1 MLVPQS
7 AAAILHVAGI
17 DAGSEVEMDSREGG
31 ATAPD
36 AAMREPEGDGQ
47 IDESMPGAQFEAAPG
62 LLLIPDAELA
72 KAIEPFIVRVAM
84 HRSYERFNG
93 NAMQPP
99 AADVTPSGLQEE
111 ELLTAK

>member
-1 MLVPQS
+1 
-7 AAAILHVAGI
+7 
-17 DAGSEVEMDSREGG
+17 
-31 ATAPD
+31 
-36 AAMREPEGDGQ
+36 MREL
-47 IDESMPGAQFEAAPG
+47 ESDRQLDAPMPGAEFEAAPG
-62 LLLIPDAELA
+62 LLLIPDAALP

-99 AADVTPSGLQEE
+99 ATDVTPSGRQEE

>member
-1 MLVPQS
+1 MTPLRPMQRCVSP
-7 AAAILHVAGI
+7 AG
-17 DAGSEVEMDSREGG
+17 DS
-31 ATAPD
+31 
-36 AAMREPEGDGQ
+36 Q
-47 IDESMPGAQFEAAPG
+47 IDEPMPGAEFETAPG
-62 LLLIPDAELA
+62 LLLIPDAALP

-99 AADVTPSGLQEE
+99 ATDVSPRGLQEE